1 MQVQLLKQRIKEELQ
16 IATASRRLRLDEAEE
31 VRQMEV
37 ALAEREKQI
46 RLRAERQS
54 RDEAMQR
61 DQLRQAEADRLAREM
76 LDKKQRQTATGR
88 IDVRGSADSKKTTN
102 NRRSAHTA
110 LTSRHGAGRQRHRRH
125 GSDPTVAKFSPIE
138 EDYDLDSWLRRYRL
152 TDGNLDSRLYSLAG
166 SGRLAANLPPAY
178 PPPRARSA
186 TRSKAPAPAAVQAH
200 WASDD
205 DSAAALKGFG
215 GTLPLPRRAYYNPDI
230 TASSAH
236 RALSRSSEMLA
247 KLSMLEKESRLCG
260 SHSESSL
267 PLTSLPVP
275 RARTPTYFSDGDDGA
290 DVVSAIRDRE
300 ERKLQ
305 LQMEIG
311 LRKLQLEETRYLQNE
326 LQKLAEMPDI
336 TPLEIDRARNLYRQ
350 RVRLHEQVS
359 LSLLTSAFID
369 LFICLASESVTPFV
383 LIHSIVYC
391 VYRVYLWKIFGC
403 LQTCM
408 ASAVR

>member
-1 MQVQLLKQRIKEELQ
+1 
-16 IATASRRLRLDEAEE
+16 
-31 VRQMEV
+31 MEM

-61 DQLRQAEADRLAREM
+61 DQVRQAEADRLARDK
-76 LDKKQRQTATGR
+76 LDKKQRQTAGR
-88 IDVRGSADSKKTTN
+88 IDVRASPDGKKTSN
-102 NRRSAHTA
+102 SRRSAHTA
-110 LTSRHGAGRQRHRRH
+110 VTSRHGAGRQRHRRH

-166 SGRLAANLPPAY
+166 SGRLAANLPPY
-178 PPPRARSA
+178 PAPRARSA
-186 TRSKAPAPAAVQAH
+186 TRSKAPAATTAPH

-205 DSAAALKGFG
+205 DSAVLKGFG
-215 GTLPLPRRAYYNPDI
+215 GTLPLPRRAYYNADI

-290 DVVSAIRDRE
+290 DVVSAIRNRE

-350 RVRLHEQVS
+350 RVRLHEQVQ
-359 LSLLTSAFID
+359 LIR
-369 LFICLASESVTPFV
+369 AS
-383 LIHSIVYC
+383 
-391 VYRVYLWKIFGC
+391 VYL
-403 LQTCM
+403 
-408 ASAVR
+408 

>member
-1 MQVQLLKQRIKEELQ
+1 
-16 IATASRRLRLDEAEE
+16 
-31 VRQMEV
+31 MEV

-46 RLRAERQS
+46 RLRADRQS

-61 DQLRQAEADRLAREM
+61 DQLRQAEADRLACEK
-76 LDKKQRQTATGR
+76 LEKKQRQSRAAGTDG
-88 IDVRGSADSKKTTN
+88 KKTTN
-102 NRRSAHTA
+102 SRRSTHTA
-110 LTSRHGAGRQRHRRH
+110 VASSRHGAGRQRHRRH

-152 TDGNLDSRLYSLAG
+152 TDGGNLYSLSGA
-166 SGRLAANLPPAY
+166 GRLAAAANLPSY
-178 PPPRARSA
+178 GRARSA
-186 TRSKAPAPAAVQAH
+186 TRSKAASSAVAAATTQ

-205 DSAAALKGFG
+205 DTAAPKGFG
-215 GTLPLPRRAYYNPDI
+215 GTLPLPPRRTYLNPDL

-247 KLSMLEKESRLCG
+247 KLSMLEKESARRLCG

-267 PLTSLPVP
+267 PVSSLPVP
-275 RARTPTYFSDGDDGA
+275 GARTPTYFSDGDDGGA
-290 DVVSAIRDRE
+290 GDVISAIRNRE

-336 TPLEIDRARNLYRQ
+336 TPIEIDRARSLYRQ
-350 RVRLHEQVS
+350 RVRLHEQVRPLFDGQQFFVSRNSYRASVVCS
-359 LSLLTSAFID
+359 LDTLV
-369 LFICLASESVTPFV
+369 LAWTVV
-383 LIHSIVYC
+383 I
-391 VYRVYLWKIFGC
+391 
-403 LQTCM
+403 
-408 ASAVR
+408 

>member
-1 MQVQLLKQRIKEELQ
+1 MIYGAVDVDQVKLLKQRIKEELQ

-37 ALAEREKQI
+37 ALAERERQI

-61 DQLRQAEADRLAREM
+61 DQLRQAEADRLAREKVA
-76 LDKKQRQTATGR
+76 KKQRQTAGR
-88 IDVRGSADSKKTTN
+88 IDVRTSPDGKKTSN
-102 NRRSAHTA
+102 SRRSAHTA
-110 LTSRHGAGRQRHRRH
+110 VASRHGTGRQRHRRH
-125 GSDPTVAKFSPIE
+125 GSDPTVAKFSPID

-152 TDGNLDSRLYSLAG
+152 TDGNLDSRLYSLSG
-166 SGRLAANLPPAY
+166 SGRLAANLPY
-178 PPPRARSA
+178 GRARSA
-186 TRSKAPAPAAVQAH
+186 TRSKTAAPIH

-205 DSAAALKGFG
+205 DTAALKGFG
-215 GTLPLPRRAYYNPDI
+215 GTLPLPRRTYLTPDV
-230 TASSAH
+230 TASAAH

-290 DVVSAIRDRE
+290 DVVSAIRNRE

-350 RVRLHEQVS
+350 RVRLHEQVRPIENIH
-359 LSLLTSAFID
+359 FY
-369 LFICLASESVTPFV
+369 V
-383 LIHSIVYC
+383 LDSRCC
-391 VYRVYLWKIFGC
+391 V
-403 LQTCM
+403 
-408 ASAVR
+408 

>member
-1 MQVQLLKQRIKEELQ
+1 VRALLVYVVDVYQVQLLKQRIKEELQ

-37 ALAEREKQI
+37 ALAERERQI
-46 RLRAERQS
+46 RLRADRQS

-61 DQLRQAEADRLAREM
+61 DQLRQAEADRLAREKIE
-76 LDKKQRQTATGR
+76 KKQRQTAGR
-88 IDVRGSADSKKTTN
+88 IDVRTSPDGKKASN
-102 NRRSAHTA
+102 SRRSAHA
-110 LTSRHGAGRQRHRRH
+110 AVTSRHGGGTGRQRHRRH

-152 TDGNLDSRLYSLAG
+152 TDGNLDSRLYSLSG
-166 SGRLAANLPPAY
+166 SGRFAANLPY
-178 PPPRARSA
+178 GRARSA
-186 TRSKAPAPAAVQAH
+186 TRSKAGAPTH

-205 DSAAALKGFG
+205 DSAALKGFG
-215 GTLPLPRRAYYNPDI
+215 GTLPLPRRTFNPDV
-230 TASSAH
+230 TASTAH

-275 RARTPTYFSDGDDGA
+275 RARTPTYFSDGDDAG
-290 DVVSAIRDRE
+290 DVVSAIRNRE

-350 RVRLHEQVS
+350 RVRLHEQVGV
-359 LSLLTSAFID
+359 SANRFPYAVNTTCH
-369 LFICLASESVTPFV
+369 FTHSASRNPS
-383 LIHSIVYC
+383 
-391 VYRVYLWKIFGC
+391 
-403 LQTCM
+403 Q
-408 ASAVR
+408 

>member
-1 MQVQLLKQRIKEELQ
+1 MKLLKQRIKEELQ

-54 RDEAMQR
+54 RDEEMQR
-61 DQLRQAEADRLAREM
+61 DQMRQAEADRLAREQ
-76 LDKKQRQTATGR
+76 LEKKQRLAAGR
-88 IDVRGSADSKKTTN
+88 IDVRTSPDSKKTSN
-102 NRRSAHTA
+102 NRRSTHAA
-110 LTSRHGAGRQRHRRH
+110 AVASRHHGGARQRHRRH

-166 SGRLAANLPPAY
+166 SGRLAANPPY
-178 PPPRARSA
+178 GRARSA
-186 TRSKAPAPAAVQAH
+186 TRSKVGATTTTAH

-205 DSAAALKGFG
+205 DSALKGFG
-215 GTLPLPRRAYYNPDI
+215 GTLPLPRRTYNPDI

-247 KLSMLEKESRLCG
+247 KLSMLEKDARLCG

-275 RARTPTYFSDGDDGA
+275 RARTPTYFSDGDDGG
-290 DVVSAIRDRE
+290 DVVSAIRNRE

-336 TPLEIDRARNLYRQ
+336 TPIEIDRARNLYRQ
-350 RVRLHEQVS
+350 RMRLHEQVHPP
-359 LSLLTSAFID
+359 LPIYVCI
-369 LFICLASESVTPFV
+369 LFTVSVCQKFKR
-383 LIHSIVYC
+383 H
-391 VYRVYLWKIFGC
+391 
-403 LQTCM
+403 Q
-408 ASAVR
+408 

>member
-1 MQVQLLKQRIKEELQ
+1 
-16 IATASRRLRLDEAEE
+16 
-31 VRQMEV
+31 MEV

-61 DQLRQAEADRLAREM
+61 DQLRQAEADRLAREK
-76 LDKKQRQTATGR
+76 LEKKQRQTAGR
-88 IDVRGSADSKKTTN
+88 IDVRTSPDGKKTSN
-102 NRRSAHTA
+102 SRRAA
-110 LTSRHGAGRQRHRRH
+110 PVASRHGSGRQRHRRH
-125 GSDPTVAKFSPIE
+125 ASDPTVAKFSPIE

-152 TDGNLDSRLYSLAG
+152 TDGNVDSRLYSLSG
-166 SGRLAANLPPAY
+166 SGRLAANLPPY
-178 PPPRARSA
+178 GRARSA
-186 TRSKAPAPAAVQAH
+186 TRSKASTH

-205 DSAAALKGFG
+205 DTAALKGFG
-215 GTLPLPRRAYYNPDI
+215 GTLPLPRRTFNADVA
-230 TASSAH
+230 ASSTH

-267 PLTSLPVP
+267 PMTSLPVP
-275 RARTPTYFSDGDDGA
+275 RSRTPTYFSDGDDGGG
-290 DVVSAIRDRE
+290 DVISAIRNRE

-311 LRKLQLEETRYLQNE
+311 LRKLQLEETRYLQSE

-359 LSLLTSAFID
+359 RCHR
-369 LFICLASESVTPFV
+369 CLA
-383 LIHSIVYC
+383 
-391 VYRVYLWKIFGC
+391 C
-403 LQTCM
+403 LSAQTFL
-408 ASAVR
+408 ST

>member
-1 MQVQLLKQRIKEELQ
+1 MLKQRIKEELQ

-37 ALAEREKQI
+37 ALAERERQI
-46 RLRAERQS
+46 RQRAERQS

-61 DQLRQAEADRLAREM
+61 DQLRQAEADRLAREK
-76 LDKKQRQTATGR
+76 LEKKQRQTAGR
-88 IDVRGSADSKKTTN
+88 IDIRTSPDGKKTSSS
-102 NRRSAHTA
+102 RRSAHTA
-110 LTSRHGAGRQRHRRH
+110 VASRHGTNRQRHRRH

-152 TDGNLDSRLYSLAG
+152 TDGNLDSRLYSSSGA
-166 SGRLAANLPPAY
+166 GRLAGNLSY
-178 PPPRARSA
+178 GRARSA
-186 TRSKAPAPAAVQAH
+186 TRSKTAAPTH

-205 DSAAALKGFG
+205 DTVALKGFG
-215 GTLPLPRRAYYNPDI
+215 GTLPLPCRTYNPDI

-275 RARTPTYFSDGDDGA
+275 RARTPTYFSDGDDSA
-290 DVVSAIRDRE
+290 DVVSAIRNRE

-350 RVRLHEQVS
+350 RVRLHEQV
-359 LSLLTSAFID
+359 
-369 LFICLASESVTPFV
+369 
-383 LIHSIVYC
+383 
-391 VYRVYLWKIFGC
+391 R
-403 LQTCM
+403 QM
-408 ASAVR
+408 A